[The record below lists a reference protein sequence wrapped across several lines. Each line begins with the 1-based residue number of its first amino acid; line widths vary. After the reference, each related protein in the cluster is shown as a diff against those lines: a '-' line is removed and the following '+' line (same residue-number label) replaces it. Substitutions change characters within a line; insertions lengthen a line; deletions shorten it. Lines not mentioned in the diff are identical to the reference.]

1 MWAQAVLEHSRC
13 KGAEG
18 VEAQE
23 LWEHRKCEGRT
34 HVGAQEVWG
43 HKQCRIGM
51 RIRVHIIHVCIRIS
65 IHMQMRI
72 YTRTQG

>member
-1 MWAQAVLEHSRC
+1 M
-13 KGAEG
+13 
-18 VEAQE
+18 
-23 LWEHRKCEGRT
+23 WEHRKCGGRA